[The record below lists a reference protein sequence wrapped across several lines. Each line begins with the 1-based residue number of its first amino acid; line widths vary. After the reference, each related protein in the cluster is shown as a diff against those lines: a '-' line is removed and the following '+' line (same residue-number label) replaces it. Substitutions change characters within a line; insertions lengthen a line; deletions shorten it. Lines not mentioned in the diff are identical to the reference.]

1 MTNPGSQALPG
12 NQVPAR
18 LCLARQSLAG
28 RAFPGRAWERETRV
42 MLSAL
47 INWSLRNR
55 FLVLVAAL
63 GFVVVGWV
71 SLQQLNIDAF
81 PDTTPV
87 QVQINTM
94 APGLGPLEVEK
105 QITFPVEQTIS
116 GLPGLQQVRSLSK
129 FGLSQVVVTFQDG
142 TDIYFARQLLTE
154 RLSTAQ
160 LPEGMPRP
168 SLGPV
173 ATGLGEVFH
182 YLLTSDQRDLAELR
196 TLQDWVIRP
205 ALRTVPGTAEIN
217 SWGGLQKQYQ
227 VRIDPERLLKYDLTF
242 PQVVQALHDNNL
254 NVGGGNLQHAGEMLL
269 IQGVGRTENLE
280 QIRNI
285 VVTVRETVPIR
296 VGNVAD
302 VRIGAALRMGG
313 VTAQGRGEA
322 VLGLGF
328 TIMNANGHEVTT
340 RLAQKLDEVKKTLPA
355 DVHVT
360 PVYQRTELVDQVIG
374 TVRKNL
380 FEGGLL
386 VIAVLFIFLG
396 NLRAG
401 LVVALAIPLSMLFA
415 FSGMLRFGIAAS
427 LLSLG
432 ALDFGLIVDSSVVMI
447 ENTMRHLAQ
456 QRQSSQS
463 RLDT

>member
-1 MTNPGSQALPG
+1 
-12 NQVPAR
+12 
-18 LCLARQSLAG
+18 
-28 RAFPGRAWERETRV
+28 
-42 MLSAL
+42 MLTAL

-55 FLVLVAAL
+55 LIVLAGAL
-63 GFVVVGWV
+63 GFVVLGWI
-71 SLQQLNIDAF
+71 SLLHLNIDAF

-94 APGLGPLEVEK
+94 APGLGPQEVEK
-105 QITFPVEQTIS
+105 QTTFPIGQTIG
-116 GLPGLQQVRSLSK
+116 GLPALQQVRSLSK

-142 TDIYFARQLLTE
+142 IDIYFARQLLTE

-182 YLLTSDQRDLAELR
+182 YLITSDQRDLAELR

-227 VRIDPERLLKYDLTF
+227 VRIDPERLLKYDVTF

-254 NVGGGNLQHAGEMLL
+254 NVGRSSLQRSGEMLL
-269 IQGVGRTENLE
+269 IQGIGRTENLD

-285 VVTVRETVPIR
+285 VVTVREGAPIR
-296 VGNVAD
+296 VADVAD
-302 VRIGAALRMGG
+302 VRTGPALRMGG
-313 VTAQGRGEA
+313 VTAGGRGEA

-340 RLAQKLDEVKKTLPA
+340 RLGRKLA
-355 DVHVT
+355 
-360 PVYQRTELVDQVIG
+360 
-374 TVRKNL
+374 
-380 FEGGLL
+380 
-386 VIAVLFIFLG
+386 
-396 NLRAG
+396 
-401 LVVALAIPLSMLFA
+401 
-415 FSGMLRFGIAAS
+415 
-427 LLSLG
+427 
-432 ALDFGLIVDSSVVMI
+432 
-447 ENTMRHLAQ
+447 
-456 QRQSSQS
+456 
-463 RLDT
+463 